1 MSTELNRIKELAGL
15 QQEAAVGLTAQQKQ
29 GLDAINA
36 KYGKYIGYGNGGSL
50 PVEEMERA
58 IDPGST
64 LWADDK
70 EENELKAYMKK
81 MGYKDLSDMESKDEE
96 YVDNV
101 RLPIS
106 DAMADD
112 LQKVLGDYNDNSV
125 LAQAAK
131 DYLGSLGETAVA
143 EAPASGDQALA
154 NELSSY
160 FAKLAKEMLQNMQRP
175 NTNDVEY
182 EEFVDIAQAFKGGIQ
197 AGLDEVNLSRFE
209 FSSNPFGDFGRSIN
223 DGPDEELVKILA
235 KYGYRPGPDGD
246 NDEAT
251 IVKQQEESAVQEAPG
266 AEINN
271 STMSNELNRIREL
284 SGLQQE
290 AAAISPNQ
298 IEAFKKWYDTYSKM
312 QSKDVYNYAKGIFKA
327 YMETGVTELDGA
339 SKQDPKGKAY
349 DDLAKIFP
357 DMDGDIEAIGHQL
370 KSQGVDPLDME
381 AQEESAV
388 AEAPAGLTAPQKQGL
403 AALVKK
409 YAKRKTYGGGGLIDG
424 YLDYLAQTGV
434 WTDAADEKEFDVALK
449 KLGHDD
455 LDAWEQDA
463 EGEELEQFL
472 ELSPITAQAQNDV
485 EKVLGKGFYNNTNL
499 INAASDYVKSLPE
512 TAVQPTPVL
521 NAVKET
527 PAMSQVDEAIK
538 KATAQLKS
546 FSNFDGLKPYKP
558 KKK

>member
-1 MSTELNRIKELAGL
+1 MPTELNRIKHLAGL
-15 QQEAAVGLTAQQKQ
+15 QQEAPAVGLTAQQKQ

-50 PVEEMERA
+50 PVEAMERA

-101 RLPIS
+101 QLPIS

-112 LQKVLGDYNDNSV
+112 LQKVLGDYNDNSG

-197 AGLDEVNLSRFE
+197 AGLDEVNLSGFE

-271 STMSNELNRIREL
+271 STMPTELNRIREL

-290 AAAISPNQ
+290 APASSNQASVAEAPVTTSLSPNQ
-298 IEAFKKWYDTYSKM
+298 IEAFKKWYATYSKM

-339 SKQDPKGKAY
+339 SKQDPRGKAY

-357 DMDGDIEAIGHQL
+357 GMDGDIEAIGHQL

-381 AQEESAV
+381 AAEES
-388 AEAPAGLTAPQKQGL
+388 
-403 AALVKK
+403 
-409 YAKRKTYGGGGLIDG
+409 
-424 YLDYLAQTGV
+424 
-434 WTDAADEKEFDVALK
+434 
-449 KLGHDD
+449 
-455 LDAWEQDA
+455 
-463 EGEELEQFL
+463 
-472 ELSPITAQAQNDV
+472 
-485 EKVLGKGFYNNTNL
+485 VLQ
-499 INAASDYVKSLPE
+499 PE
-512 TAVQPTPVL
+512 PVL

>member
-1 MSTELNRIKELAGL
+1 MPNELDRIKHLAGL
-15 QQEAAVGLTAQQKQ
+15 QQEAAVSLKGKESALKAWY
-29 GLDAINA
+29 N
-36 KYGKYIGYGNGGSL
+36 KYSKYTGGNGDPL
-50 PVEEMERA
+50 PFGLIKAYTESG
-58 IDPGST
+58 IISDGY
-64 LWADDK
+64 
-70 EENELKAYMKK
+70 EENELAKAEKALGKK
-81 MGYKDLSDMESKDEE
+81 EMDWEDQDWQKVYSMTPITQGMEKDLLTATGSKTVDEE
-96 YVDNV
+96 LLAKVYDVIEDMY
-101 RLPIS
+101 PS
-106 DAMADD
+106 YD
-112 LQKVLGDYNDNSV
+112 QVLGKKES
-125 LAQAAK
+125 
-131 DYLGSLGETAVA
+131 AVA

-154 NELSSY
+154 NELSKY

-246 NDEAT
+246 NDKAT
-251 IVKQQEESAVQEAPG
+251 IVKQQEESAV
-266 AEINN
+266 
-271 STMSNELNRIREL
+271 
-284 SGLQQE
+284 
-290 AAAISPNQ
+290 
-298 IEAFKKWYDTYSKM
+298 
-312 QSKDVYNYAKGIFKA
+312 
-327 YMETGVTELDGA
+327 
-339 SKQDPKGKAY
+339 
-349 DDLAKIFP
+349 
-357 DMDGDIEAIGHQL
+357 
-370 KSQGVDPLDME
+370 
-381 AQEESAV
+381 
-388 AEAPAGLTAPQKQGL
+388 AEAPAAGLTAPQKQGL

-424 YLDYLAQTGV
+424 YLDYLAQTGI

-463 EGEELEQFL
+463 EGEEFEQFL
-472 ELSPITAQAQNDV
+472 ELSPITGQAQNDV
-485 EKVLGKGFYNNTNL
+485 EKVLGKGFENNTTL
-499 INAASDYVKSLPE
+499 INAASDYVRSLPE
-512 TAVQPTPVL
+512 TAVQPEPVL

>member
-1 MSTELNRIKELAGL
+1 MPTELNRIKELA
-15 QQEAAVGLTAQQKQ
+15 
-29 GLDAINA
+29 
-36 KYGKYIGYGNGGSL
+36 
-50 PVEEMERA
+50 
-58 IDPGST
+58 
-64 LWADDK
+64 
-70 EENELKAYMKK
+70 
-81 MGYKDLSDMESKDEE
+81 
-96 YVDNV
+96 
-101 RLPIS
+101 
-106 DAMADD
+106 
-112 LQKVLGDYNDNSV
+112 
-125 LAQAAK
+125 
-131 DYLGSLGETAVA
+131 
-143 EAPASGDQALA
+143 
-154 NELSSY
+154 
-160 FAKLAKEMLQNMQRP
+160 
-175 NTNDVEY
+175 
-182 EEFVDIAQAFKGGIQ
+182 
-197 AGLDEVNLSRFE
+197 
-209 FSSNPFGDFGRSIN
+209 
-223 DGPDEELVKILA
+223 
-235 KYGYRPGPDGD
+235 
-246 NDEAT
+246 
-251 IVKQQEESAVQEAPG
+251 
-266 AEINN
+266 
-271 STMSNELNRIREL
+271 
-284 SGLQQE
+284 GLQQE

-312 QSKDVYNYAKGIFKA
+312 QSKDVYNYAQGIFKA

-339 SKQDPKGKAY
+339 SKQDPRGKAY

-388 AEAPAGLTAPQKQGL
+388 AEAPAGLTASQKQGL

-472 ELSPITAQAQNDV
+472 ELSPITGQAQNDV

-527 PAMSQVDEAIK
+527 PAISQVDEAIK